1 MFERFKRRN
10 ETENHQIVI
19 PNGMEFDNELLAKS
33 ITSDGR
39 DVRMEWI
46 SSCKQMYRNCEINC
60 LMYMFC
66 PAARMAEAMMDDY
79 RRKKKGV
86 QL

>member
-1 MFERFKRRN
+1 MFERFKKK
-10 ETENHQIVI
+10 ENTASSHIVI
-19 PNGMEFDNELLAKS
+19 PDDMEFDNELLAKS
-33 ITSDGR
+33 VTSDGR

-46 SSCKQMYRNCEINC
+46 SSCHHMYRNCEINC

-66 PAARMAEAMMDDY
+66 PAARMAESMMKDY
-79 RRKKKGV
+79 QRKKEGV